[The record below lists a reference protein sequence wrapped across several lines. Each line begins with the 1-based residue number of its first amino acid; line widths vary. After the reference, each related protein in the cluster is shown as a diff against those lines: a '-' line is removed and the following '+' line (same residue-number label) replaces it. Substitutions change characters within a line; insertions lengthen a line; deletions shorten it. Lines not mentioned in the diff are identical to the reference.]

1 MGLNPMA
8 EPVLCKI
15 CGKRRA
21 KRACP
26 AVAGDICPICC
37 GEQREVSLSCP
48 LDCEYLQ
55 EAHEHEKPLPVA
67 EEQISNPDIRVD
79 ESFVA
84 EHEELLLF
92 CIYSLLQAALRTPGA
107 VDTDVL
113 AALEALIQTQRTLQS
128 GLVYETRS
136 ENAVAAAVQRSFSA
150 SLVDYEKLRAERER
164 MPALRSADILKTL
177 VFLHRVGQQNQNGR
191 PKGRLFVGLL
201 RQMTPDTPVDERA
214 PSIII

>member
-1 MGLNPMA
+1 MA

-26 AVAGDICPICC
+26 AVGGDICPLCC

-48 LDCEYLQ
+48 LTCEYLL
-55 EAHEHEKPLPVA
+55 EAHEHEKALPVP
-67 EEQISNPDIRVD
+67 ENEISNPDIRVD
-79 ESFVA
+79 EQFVA

-113 AALEALIQTQRTLQS
+113 AALAALIQTQRTLES

-136 ENAVAAAVQRSFSA
+136 DNALAAAVQRSFSA
-150 SLVDYEKLRAERER
+150 SLTDYEKLRAERESV
-164 MPALRSADILKTL
+164 PALRSGDILKTL
-177 VFLHRVGQQNQNGR
+177 VFLHRVGQQNLNGR
-191 PKGRLFVGLL
+191 PKGRLFLGLL

>member
-1 MGLNPMA
+1 MA
-8 EPVLCKI
+8 EPILCKI

-26 AVAGDICPICC
+26 AVGGDICPICC

-48 LDCEYLQ
+48 LDCEYLL
-55 EAHEHEKPLPVA
+55 EAHEHEKALPVA
-67 EEQISNPDIRVD
+67 EEEISNLDIQVD
-79 ESFVA
+79 ERFVA

-113 AALEALIQTQRTLQS
+113 AALDALIQTQRTLQS
-128 GLVYETRS
+128 GLVYETQPG
-136 ENAVAAAVQRSFSA
+136 NAVAASVQRSFSA
-150 SLVDYEKLRAERER
+150 SLADYQKLRSERETL
-164 MPALRSADILKTL
+164 PALRSSDILKTL

-191 PKGRLFVGLL
+191 PKGRLYISLL
-201 RQMTPDTPVDERA
+201 RQMTPDQPVDQRA

>member
-1 MGLNPMA
+1 MA
-8 EPVLCKI
+8 EPILCKI

-26 AVAGDICPICC
+26 AVEGDICSICC

-48 LDCEYLQ
+48 FECEYLQ
-55 EAHEHEKPLPVA
+55 EAHEHEKALPVA
-67 EEQISNPDIRVD
+67 ENEISNPDIRVS
-79 ESFVA
+79 EEFIS

-92 CIYSLLQAALRTPGA
+92 SIYSLLQAALRTPGT

-128 GLVYETRS
+128 GLVYETVS
-136 ENAVAAAVQRSFSA
+136 ENAVAAAIQSSFSA
-150 SLVDYEKLRAERER
+150 SLSDYQKLRSEREG
-164 MPALRSADILKTL
+164 LSTVRSADILKML

-191 PKGRLFVGLL
+191 PKGRLYIGLL
-201 RQMTPDTPVDERA
+201 RQMTPDTRVDEQA
-214 PSIII
+214 PSIIM